1 MRQPSL
7 AGAFRRSPRL
17 AGRKLGDAYVV
28 VAVDDRGA
36 DLDSVLR
43 LNRVAAFVWER
54 LDGEA
59 TGTELVDA
67 VVARFDVERERAAAD
82 YLELVAALV
91 ERGAV
96 VPAGGPAAGA
106 SLTAVRGGG

>member
-1 MRQPSL
+1 VTQPSL
-7 AGAFRRSPRL
+7 AAAFARSPHL
-17 AGRKLGDAYVV
+17 SGRKVGDAFVV
-28 VAVDDRGA
+28 VAVDERGA
-36 DLDSVLR
+36 DLDSVLG

-59 TGTELVDA
+59 TGAEVVDA

-82 YLELVAALV
+82 YLELVGALV

-96 VPAGGPAAGA
+96 VPAGGPGAGA